1 MRLEPVTQGQI
12 QTRLPTL
19 ARSLEF
25 GQNVRREANGDPLLG
40 CLRSRAAAHRSQ
52 LPELCGR
59 QLIGITIVGNTG
71 VDIFFVISGFVMAV
85 TAGRAGYPAL
95 RFLERQIL
103 RFVPLYW
110 SMTVLTAL
118 LLLVAPDLFRDTT
131 RTSPSWRPGGA
142 ASVLPI

>member
-1 MRLEPVTQGQI
+1 MGEP
-12 QTRLPTL
+12 L
-19 ARSLEF
+19 ANHRGKGVALSPQSKSAEVLSVQYLRAVAALLIVF
-25 GQNVRREANGDPLLG
+25 HHARQFPGFEAAVG
-40 CLRSRAAAHRSQ
+40 
-52 LPELCGR
+52 
-59 QLIGITIVGNTG
+59 TTVGNTG